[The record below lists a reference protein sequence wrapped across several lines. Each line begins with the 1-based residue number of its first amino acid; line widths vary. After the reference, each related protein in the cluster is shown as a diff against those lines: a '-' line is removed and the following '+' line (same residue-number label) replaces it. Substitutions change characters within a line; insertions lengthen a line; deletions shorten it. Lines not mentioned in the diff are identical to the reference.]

1 MSVDNMNKAVDTV
14 SKKLGFTVREFAV
27 AGFKYKNLFAH
38 RWYIGCDDPNIDPQK
53 VRQILDETL
62 CEINDDYAV
71 ERTSALKEVF
81 VELLPNDTFYEYMR
95 FIGKEGAMNKF
106 PRVLKNGALKNWEEY
121 LAQKAI

>member
-1 MSVDNMNKAVDTV
+1 
-14 SKKLGFTVREFAV
+14 
-27 AGFKYKNLFAH
+27 
-38 RWYIGCDDPNIDPQK
+38 
-53 VRQILDETL
+53 
-62 CEINDDYAV
+62 
-71 ERTSALKEVF
+71 VF